1 MEEFSLEKISE
12 SIHYGKSKS
21 YFNEVL
27 SSYHNGNYRSSVVM
41 LWSVAVCDIVYKL
54 QSLIDLYNDGSAKE
68 ILKDLTAIQE
78 ADPKSASWEVKLV
91 DDVFSKTNLLDSAE
105 YENLKIL
112 TKTASL
118 VCSSSP
124 KC

>member
-12 SIHYGKSKS
+12 SIHHGKSKS

-54 QSLIDLYNDGSAKE
+54 QSLIDLYDDGSAKE
-68 ILKDLTAIQE
+68 ILRDLTAIQE
-78 ADPKSASWEVKLV
+78 ADP
-91 DDVFSKTNLLDSAE
+91 
-105 YENLKIL
+105 
-112 TKTASL
+112 
-118 VCSSSP
+118 
-124 KC
+124 